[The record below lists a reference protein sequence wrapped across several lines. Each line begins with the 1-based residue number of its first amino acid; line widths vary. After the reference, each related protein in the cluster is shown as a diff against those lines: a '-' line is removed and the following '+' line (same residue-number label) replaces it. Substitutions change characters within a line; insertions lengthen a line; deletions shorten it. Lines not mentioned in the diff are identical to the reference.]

1 MRINSVGVIGGGAF
15 GAALAVATQ
24 RAGRDVVLWA
34 RSAETVAT
42 INAAHESPAY
52 LPGIPLDPSIRATT
66 DMAEAARADVVLMCV
81 PAQAFRA
88 TAERLAPLL
97 SAGKPVVNTAKGL
110 EQATSMRLSEIAREV
125 LPTATMALLSGPG
138 FAADLARGLPAALTI
153 ACADQEAGRV
163 LAEGLGHS
171 RLRLYWTSDATGVE
185 IGGAVKNVL
194 AIAAGIVVGKRL
206 GASAH
211 AGLVTRAFAELC
223 RLGVA
228 LGARSETLTGLSGL
242 GDLLLTCSSP
252 QSRNMSLGIALGE
265 GRALAE
271 VLAGRRTVTEGVATT
286 GAVVRLARKIGVEMP
301 IAEAVH
307 AIIEGRITVDAAI
320 DGLLSRPFRAEG

>member
-1 MRINSVGVIGGGAF
+1 MRISSVGVIGGGAF
-15 GAALAVATQ
+15 GTALAVATR

-34 RSAETVAT
+34 RSAETVKV
-42 INAAHESPAY
+42 INTSHESPAY
-52 LPGIPLDPSIRATT
+52 LPGIALDPAIRATT
-66 DMAEAARADVVLMCV
+66 DLAEAARADVLLMCV
-81 PAQAFRA
+81 PAQAFRV
-88 TAERLAPLL
+88 TAEQLAPLL
-97 SAGKPVVNTAKGL
+97 SAGQLVVNTAKGL
-110 EQATSMRLSEIAREV
+110 EEATSKRLSEISREV
-125 LPTATMALLSGPG
+125 IPDATLALLSGPG
-138 FAADLARGLPAALTI
+138 FAADLARGLPAALTM
-153 ACADQEAGRV
+153 ACADKALGQA

-171 RLRLYWTSDATGVE
+171 RFRLYWTSDITGVE

-194 AIAAGIVVGKRL
+194 AIAAGIVAGKKL

-228 LGARSETLTGLSGL
+228 LGARSETLAGLSGL
-242 GDLLLTCSSP
+242 GDLVLTCSSA

-265 GRALAE
+265 GRTLAE
-271 VLAGRRTVTEGVATT
+271 VLAARRTVTEGVATT
-286 GAVVRLARKIGVEMP
+286 GAVVRLARKVGVEMP

-307 AIIEGRITVDAAI
+307 AIIEGRATVDAAI